1 MKSSWERVATFV
13 LGVVAAAAIGC
24 PAHNQTI
31 PDSGQTE
38 TSEGKMSNKKEP
50 FGKTPEGAEVD
61 LYTLTNAN
69 GLRVKIM
76 TYGATITSVE
86 VPDRDG
92 RLANVTLSLDS
103 LDDYLKDHPFFGST
117 VVRYANRIA
126 KGKFSIDGKEY
137 TLATNNGPNHLHGG
151 EKGFDKVVWEAEPIE
166 GEDVVGV
173 AFSYESPDG
182 EEGYPGKLLVKV
194 TYSLTNDNELRM
206 EFAAT
211 TDKPTVVN
219 LVNHT
224 YWNLAGGGAGDVLD
238 HLLTLNADRFLP
250 VDDGLIPSGELEPV
264 AGTLMDFTRPMTI
277 GARIGQVEGGYDHCY
292 VLSKTDGDA
301 EPSFVAK
308 ITEPGSGRGMEI
320 FTTQP
325 GVQFYTGNFL
335 DGTLTGGGKPFKRHY
350 GFCLETQHYPDSPNR
365 PEFPSTLLAP
375 GEKYRQTTVHKFS
388 VE

>member
-1 MKSSWERVATFV
+1 M
-13 LGVVAAAAIGC
+13 GVVVAAAIGC

-31 PDSGQTE
+31 PDTGQTG
-38 TSEGKMSNKKEP
+38 TIEGKMSIKKEP
-50 FGKTPEGAEVD
+50 FGKTPEGADVD

-92 RLANVTLSLDS
+92 LPANVTLSLDS
-103 LDDYLKDHPFFGST
+103 LDDYLKGHPFFGST
-117 VVRYANRIA
+117 VGRYANRIA

-151 EKGFDKVVWEAEPIE
+151 EKGFDKVVWKAEPIE
-166 GEDVVGV
+166 GKDFVGV

-182 EEGYPGKLLVKV
+182 EEGYPGILSAKV
-194 TYSLTNDNELRM
+194 TYSLTNNNELRM
-206 EFAAT
+206 DYVAE

-219 LVNHT
+219 LTNHA

-250 VDDGLIPSGELEPV
+250 TDDGLIPLGELEPV
-264 AGTLMDFTRPMTI
+264 AGTPMDFTQPKTI
-277 GARIGQVEGGYDHCY
+277 GSRIGQVEGGYDHCY
-292 VLSKTDGDA
+292 VLNKTDGDT
-301 EPSFVAK
+301 EPTFVAK
-308 ITEPGSGRGMEI
+308 ITEPGSGRVMEI

-350 GFCLETQHYPDSPNR
+350 GFCLEAQHYPDSPNR
-365 PEFPSTLLAP
+365 PEFPTTLLRP
-375 GEKYRQTTVHKFS
+375 GEKYRHLTVHKFS

>member
-1 MKSSWERVATFV
+1 
-13 LGVVAAAAIGC
+13 
-24 PAHNQTI
+24 
-31 PDSGQTE
+31 
-38 TSEGKMSNKKEP
+38 MSIKKEP
-50 FGKTPEGAEVD
+50 FGKTPEGADVD

-92 RLANVTLSLDS
+92 LPANVTLSLDS
-103 LDDYLKDHPFFGST
+103 LDDYLKGHPFFGST
-117 VVRYANRIA
+117 VGRYANRIA

-151 EKGFDKVVWEAEPIE
+151 EKGFDKVVWKAEPIE
-166 GEDVVGV
+166 GKDFVGV

-182 EEGYPGKLLVKV
+182 EEGYPGILSAKV
-194 TYSLTNDNELRM
+194 TYSLTNNNELRM
-206 EFAAT
+206 DYVAE

-219 LVNHT
+219 LTNHA

-250 VDDGLIPSGELEPV
+250 TDDGLIPLGELEPV
-264 AGTLMDFTRPMTI
+264 AGTPMDFTQPKTI
-277 GARIGQVEGGYDHCY
+277 GSRIGQVEGGYDHCY
-292 VLSKTDGDA
+292 VLNKTDGDT
-301 EPSFVAK
+301 EPTFVAK
-308 ITEPGSGRGMEI
+308 ITEPGSGRVMEI

-350 GFCLETQHYPDSPNR
+350 GFCLEAQHYPDSPNR
-365 PEFPSTLLAP
+365 PEFPTTLLRP
-375 GEKYRQTTVHKFS
+375 GEKYRHLTVHKFS